1 MDGTKDS
8 GTDHVEQYV
17 ENPKDQDL
25 RSVPTA
31 LLDWSPE
38 ERRQREKVLVRK
50 IDTRLLIIMLVMLG
64 KPSIYLPG
72 CMIVWG
78 IISCLT
84 AVTKDFGG
92 LLAVRFSL
100 GFVEAAWLSNDEK
113 VLAAWRLEEDIG
125 EDDWVDSEHQSMFHG
140 AKLAIL

>member
-31 LLDWSPE
+31 LLDWSSE

-50 IDTRLLIIMLVMLG
+50 IDTRLLIIMLVMYILN
-64 KPSIYLPG
+64 YLDRNN
-72 CMIVWG
+72 I
-78 IISCLT
+78 T
-84 AVTKDFGG
+84 A
-92 LLAVRFSL
+92 
-100 GFVEAAWLSNDEK
+100 
-113 VLAAWRLEEDIG
+113 
-125 EDDWVDSEHQSMFHG
+125 
-140 AKLAIL
+140 AKLAGLQDDLNLKGEEYQVR